1 MLVHRQRAGYRRLP
15 LLHDG
20 KATALGAQLLE
31 LRVFGG
37 GAGFNQGA
45 GLGLDPS
52 AGLGLGAGLS
62 FAPQASGQLGVGMVA
77 SLLNLST
84 QLGELGRGRGGLRLG
99 RLFGEATKA
108 AALLLS
114 SLGLGAQTNEFS
126 LSLGVLGVSGFLDVA
141 AKAATLLMAGLGLG
155 AYPHQLGL
163 GLALYLDS
171 LGFNASS
178 AGQRIH
184 RVEDDDHAIVAVG
197 LLEAVGIED
206 ARRLWR
212 FFDEELMFESE
223 GRVAN
228 RDDVVVAERLDDPL
242 GDGYTVDLG
251 AVRAFVDNRIVWAF
265 GIQLGMVA
273 G

>member
-1 MLVHRQRAGYRRLP
+1 M
-15 LLHDG
+15 
-20 KATALGAQLLE
+20 
-31 LRVFGG
+31 FGG

-45 GLGLDPS
+45 GLGFDPG

-62 FAPQASGQLGVGMVA
+62 FAPQASGQLGLGMVA
-77 SLLNLST
+77 SLFNLST
-84 QLGELGRGRGGLRLG
+84 QMGEFGLGRGGLRRG
-99 RLFGEATKA
+99 RLLGETTKA

-163 GLALYLDS
+163 GLALYLNS

-184 RVEDDDHAIVAVG
+184 RVQDDDHAIVAVG
-197 LLEAVGIED
+197 LLEAVGTED

-212 FFDEELMFESE
+212 FFGHQLMFEPE

-228 RDDVVVAERLDDPL
+228 RDDVVVAQRMDDPL
-242 GDGYTVDLG
+242 GDGQAVDFG
-251 AVRAFVDNRIVWAF
+251 AVRAFVDNSVVWAL
-265 GIQLGMVA
+265 GIQLGMMA
-273 G
+273 R

>member
-1 MLVHRQRAGYRRLP
+1 MRFS
-15 LLHDG
+15 
-20 KATALGAQLLE
+20 
-31 LRVFGG
+31 VFTGSLC
-37 GAGFNQGA
+37 AA
-45 GLGLDPS
+45 
-52 AGLGLGAGLS
+52 
-62 FAPQASGQLGVGMVA
+62 FAPI
-77 SLLNLST
+77 
-84 QLGELGRGRGGLRLG
+84 
-99 RLFGEATKA
+99 
-108 AALLLS
+108 
-114 SLGLGAQTNEFS
+114 GANKILTDPN
-126 LSLGVLGVSGFLDVA
+126 
-141 AKAATLLMAGLGLG
+141 T
-155 AYPHQLGL
+155 
-163 GLALYLDS
+163 
-171 LGFNASS
+171 SS

-184 RVEDDDHAIVAVG
+184 RVQDDDHAIVAVG